1 MPAVL
6 MPMEE
11 FAMKKLDGTLVNV
24 LLVTREQTAKLVT
37 KKRRVITLC
46 SIDSN
51 IS

>member
-24 LLVTREQTAKLVT
+24 LLVTREQTVANAMLT
-37 KKRRVITLC
+37 IICFLRH
-46 SIDSN
+46 
-51 IS
+51 